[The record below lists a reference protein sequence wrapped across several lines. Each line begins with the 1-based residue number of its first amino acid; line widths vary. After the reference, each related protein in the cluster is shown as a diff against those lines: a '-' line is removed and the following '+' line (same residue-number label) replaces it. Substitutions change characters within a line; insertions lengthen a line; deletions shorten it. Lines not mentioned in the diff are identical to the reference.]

1 MTLRLLIAD
10 DEPLARQR
18 LRSLIEE
25 LGHEVCAE
33 AADASGA
40 KAALRQTRPD
50 AALLDIEMPG
60 TNGLALARAIEQEYP
75 GVPVVM
81 VTAHAEHA
89 VEAFEVP
96 VRDYLLKP
104 VRRERLERALERV
117 VVSRA
122 TKNISIP
129 TLRVKIGR
137 RERLMS
143 LTEIDCFVAEQGYVL
158 ARSVHM
164 DAFVEASLADL
175 EMHLGDAVIRIH
187 RSCLAVCS
195 AIEGIET
202 RSSNDHRLM
211 FRDGIEPSPI
221 SRRHLG
227 DVREFLMKSDSR
239 YCSVGD
245 LCPRS

>member
-33 AADASGA
+33 AADAPGA
-40 KAALRQTRPD
+40 DEALRRTRPD

-60 TNGLALARAIEQEYP
+60 PNGLTLARAIEREFP

-89 VEAFEVP
+89 VEAFEVA
-96 VRDYLLKP
+96 VRDYVLKP
-104 VRRERLERALERV
+104 VRRERLARALERV
-117 VVSRA
+117 AVSMA
-122 TKNISIP
+122 TKNASIP
-129 TLRVKIGR
+129 LVRVKTGR
-137 RERLMS
+137 RDQLMT
-143 LTEIDCFVAEQGYVL
+143 LTDIDCFVAEEGYVL
-158 ARSVHM
+158 ARSVNLE
-164 DAFVEASLADL
+164 AFVEASLADL
-175 EMHLGDAVIRIH
+175 ERRLGDAVIRIH
-187 RSCLAVCS
+187 RSCLVVRS
-195 AIEGIET
+195 AIAGIET
-202 RSSNDHRLM
+202 RSANDHRLM

-227 DVREFLMKSDSR
+227 DVREFLKRSDSR
-239 YCSVGD
+239 
-245 LCPRS
+245 